1 MPEVANPDK
10 SVGNRGIISL
20 ILLLILFTF
29 VGEEKEKE
37 KQTRYPANKKEEK
50 GASSLRRRIG
60 RGEERGN
67 RKVKSR
73 EAGKYYNNTTSFICM
88 TITKY
93 YSIAKAT
100 YIQLFII

>member
-50 GASSLRRRIG
+50 GASSLRRRKG
-60 RGEERGN
+60 
-67 RKVKSR
+67 
-73 EAGKYYNNTTSFICM
+73 
-88 TITKY
+88 
-93 YSIAKAT
+93 
-100 YIQLFII
+100 